1 MINFETLTIYL
12 YRDLQLVLI
21 QYFFVIHTNDLEIKF
36 QLCISFIVKE
46 VIALDPL
53 ARRQW
58 LFTYKGII
66 QYADSH
72 GSELTQ
78 EQIIGADIYRDLVK
92 QVEELIKEEDYE
104 GQNYNAYKSRDP
116 NYETIYKKRL
126 KQIREDF
133 PIPNQFKKVIL

>member
-1 MINFETLTIYL
+1 MIEAIH
-12 YRDLQLVLI
+12 LQVKL
-21 QYFFVIHTNDLEIKF
+21 K
-36 QLCISFIVKE
+36 LCTSFIVKE

-58 LFTYKGII
+58 LYTYKGII

-78 EQIIGADIYRDLVK
+78 EQIVGADIYRDLIQ
-92 QVEELIKEEDYE
+92 QVENLIEEEDYE

-126 KQIREDF
+126 QQIREDF
-133 PIPNQFKKVIL
+133 PIPDQFKEAFIQIPRIRTIAWGHHPSR

>member
-1 MINFETLTIYL
+1 M
-12 YRDLQLVLI
+12 RQAPP
-21 QYFFVIHTNDLEIKF
+21 FVIDTNDLEVTFK
-36 QLCISFIVKE
+36 LCMSFIVKE

-78 EQIIGADIYRDLVK
+78 EQMIGADIYRELINQIED
-92 QVEELIKEEDYE
+92 LIKEEDYE

-116 NYETIYKKRL
+116 NYETIYQKRL
-126 KQIREDF
+126 RQIQEDF
-133 PIPNQFKKVIL
+133 PLPDGFIYSEQFRSATGH

>member
-1 MINFETLTIYL
+1 LDNIINKIISLF
-12 YRDLQLVLI
+12 
-21 QYFFVIHTNDLEIKF
+21 FFVIEAIHLQVKLK
-36 QLCISFIVKE
+36 LCTSFLVKE
-46 VIALDPL
+46 IIALDPL

-58 LFTYKGII
+58 LYTYKGII

-78 EQIIGADIYRDLVK
+78 EQIIGADIYRDLIQ
-92 QVEELIKEEDYE
+92 QVENLIEEEDYE

-126 KQIREDF
+126 QQIREDF
-133 PIPNQFKKVIL
+133 PIPDQFKEAFI

>member
-1 MINFETLTIYL
+1 MIEAIH
-12 YRDLQLVLI
+12 LQVKLKLS
-21 QYFFVIHTNDLEIKF
+21 T
-36 QLCISFIVKE
+36 SFIVKE

-58 LFTYKGII
+58 LYTYKGII

-72 GSELTQ
+72 GNELTQ
-78 EQIIGADIYRDLVK
+78 EQIIGADIYRDLIK
-92 QVEELIKEEDYE
+92 QVENLIEEEDYE

-133 PIPNQFKKVIL
+133 PIPDQFKERTS

>member
-1 MINFETLTIYL
+1 MIEAIH
-12 YRDLQLVLI
+12 LQVKL
-21 QYFFVIHTNDLEIKF
+21 K
-36 QLCISFIVKE
+36 LCTSFIVKE

-58 LFTYKGII
+58 LYTYKGII

-78 EQIIGADIYRDLVK
+78 EQIIGADIYRDLIK
-92 QVEELIKEEDYE
+92 QIEDLIKEEDYE

-133 PIPNQFKKVIL
+133 PIPDQFKEVFI

>member
-1 MINFETLTIYL
+1 MSDI
-12 YRDLQLVLI
+12 
-21 QYFFVIHTNDLEIKF
+21 NDLEIKLR
-36 QLCISFIVKE
+36 LCTSFIIKE

-53 ARRQW
+53 SRRQW
-58 LFTYKGII
+58 LFTYRGII

-78 EQIIGADIYRDLVK
+78 EQIVGADIYRELIK
-92 QVEELIKEEDYE
+92 QVEDLIQQEDYE

-116 NYETIYKKRL
+116 NYETIFKKRE

-133 PIPNQFKKVIL
+133 PIPDQFKELIL

>member
-1 MINFETLTIYL
+1 MNLKFPSTIQ
-12 YRDLQLVLI
+12 RRK
-21 QYFFVIHTNDLEIKF
+21 FSSFVIDTNDLEVKF
-36 QLCISFIVKE
+36 KLCTSFIVKE

-72 GSELTQ
+72 GSELTK
-78 EQIIGADIYRDLVK
+78 EQILGANIYRDLIK
-92 QVEELIKEEDYE
+92 QVEELIKEEDFE

-116 NYETIYKKRL
+116 DYETIYKKRL

-133 PIPNQFKKVIL
+133 PMPDQFKERTS

>member
-1 MINFETLTIYL
+1 MIEAIH
-12 YRDLQLVLI
+12 LQVKL
-21 QYFFVIHTNDLEIKF
+21 K
-36 QLCISFIVKE
+36 LCTSFIVKE

-58 LFTYKGII
+58 LYTYKGII
-66 QYADSH
+66 KYADSH

-78 EQIIGADIYRDLVK
+78 EQIIGADIYRDLIK
-92 QVEELIKEEDYE
+92 QVEELIQEEDFE

-116 NYETIYKKRL
+116 DYETIYKKRL

-133 PIPNQFKKVIL
+133 PIPDQFKERTS

>member
-1 MINFETLTIYL
+1 MI
-12 YRDLQLVLI
+12 D
-21 QYFFVIHTNDLEIKF
+21 TNDLEVKF
-36 QLCISFIVKE
+36 KLCTSFIVKE

-72 GSELTQ
+72 GSELTK
-78 EQIIGADIYRDLVK
+78 EQIVGANIYRDLIK
-92 QVEELIKEEDYE
+92 QVEELIKEEDFE

-116 NYETIYKKRL
+116 DYETIYKKRL

-133 PIPNQFKKVIL
+133 PIPDQFKAVSYTHLTLPTKA

>member
-1 MINFETLTIYL
+1 MIEAIH
-12 YRDLQLVLI
+12 LQVKL
-21 QYFFVIHTNDLEIKF
+21 K
-36 QLCISFIVKE
+36 LCTSFIVKE

-58 LFTYKGII
+58 LYTYKSII

-78 EQIIGADIYRDLVK
+78 EQIIGADIYRDLIQ
-92 QVEELIKEEDYE
+92 QVENLIEEEDYE

-126 KQIREDF
+126 QQIREDF
-133 PIPNQFKKVIL
+133 PIPDQFKEVFV